1 MRDTVFGTA
10 ADYHEL
16 NAGVHRKPSKNLA
29 APALVR
35 HLAFW
40 TNVKREKTD
49 SEEEG
54 SEERP
59 DQIKDKLDSFIR
71 TLCRAISGLDD
82 KVKVMPAVSKFFLL
96 FNSYCDETSFDVVE
110 GPLTARQ
117 QDIFTSTRRA
127 ILLKFK
133 WKKLDVAI
141 RFEVHT
147 EYFSI
152 STFVEFDRDRTGRR
166 YSDLR
171 ELNKN
176 TARIIKYF
184 ESGDTT
190 VSAQIN
196 RYFFQKF
203 WEDYE
208 AMVLSE
214 PSVKALS
221 EDDAFQH
228 VFADFRGFIFSER
241 AIEFTSDEAALGPGK
256 SPQWGRDAKKK
267 FLPLVQDPDAAKKQ
281 RYECA
286 VNYVLDGRAFYMS
299 TLAPQMP
306 SMPLAERIPLEFI
319 VYANQ
324 RPRNSKTVI
333 NRWQLGRLV
342 DRLLLLGTMRLCALR
357 DVQLLHE
364 AGRELGKLDESTQKA
379 REAIAAIEARVNV
392 TKDSRVARLK
402 QHRAAVSNKKPV
414 PAGGTETSDEEVMD
428 LIGKAH
434 TKLNN
439 ITGEFLKKTGSGLLY
454 RIERSR
460 YYVQRFDDN
469 VKLLRIKRV
478 EGDQPYDQFI
488 KRRLGSEFDFI
499 DRLGIRYERAT
510 RNMVTLDQNYLAMK
524 ANKID
529 EDIHTIQKWGE
540 VVLLAVLVP
549 YYVTHLVVLIFGEEF
564 APVVAANIWM
574 LFIAIAF
581 ANFFKIWKHATL
593 WRTVLAIVVAG
604 LIIDLGLVPVE
615 HLLLNYQ
622 EARQAHGPLK
632 VSADILKTQQEILAA
647 ENDLKTSIDKGAD
660 WLRQLLEAQQPRSST
675 APARANEPG
684 SSSTPPP

>member
-49 SEEEG
+49 SEEG
-54 SEERP
+54 SEETP
-59 DQIKDKLDSFIR
+59 DRIKDKLDCFIR
-71 TLCRAISGLDD
+71 TLCRAINRPDR
-82 KVKVMPAVSKFFLL
+82 KVKVMPSASSFFLL

-127 ILLKFK
+127 ISLKFK

-152 STFVEFDRDRTGRR
+152 STFVEFDRGRTGRR
-166 YSDLR
+166 YSDLP
-171 ELNKN
+171 ELNKK
-176 TARIIKYF
+176 TALIIKYF
-184 ESGDTT
+184 ESGGTT

-221 EDDAFQH
+221 EDDAFRQ

-342 DRLLLLGTMRLCALR
+342 DRLLVLGTMRLCALR

-379 REAIAAIEARVNV
+379 REAIAAIEARISVA
-392 TKDSRVARLK
+392 KESRVGRLK
-402 QHRAAVSNKKPV
+402 QHRVAVSNQNPV

-434 TKLNN
+434 IKLND

-510 RNMVTLDQNYLAMK
+510 RNMVTLDQNYLAVK

-540 VVLLAVLVP
+540 VVLLAALVP
-549 YYVTHLVVLIFGEEF
+549 YYTTHLLVLIFGEEY
-564 APVVAANIWM
+564 APAVAANIWM
-574 LFIAIAF
+574 LFIAVAF
-581 ANFFKIWKHATL
+581 ANYFKIWKHAKL
-593 WRTVLAIVVAG
+593 FRVLSALVIVG
-604 LIIDLGLVPVE
+604 LIINWVLRPLENALLDYQHTRQE
-615 HLLLNYQ
+615 HSSLQ
-622 EARQAHGPLK
+622 ISKR
-632 VSADILKTQQEILAA
+632 ILEA
-647 ENDLKTSIDKGAD
+647 ENELKKSVDKGVD
-660 WLRQLLEAQQPRSST
+660 LLGRLLEAQQPSRENLPG
-675 APARANEPG
+675 APAAGPVA
-684 SSSTPPP
+684 TPP